1 MRALR
6 VGLIVAVL
14 LGGALAGVDRIAVG
28 YAESEAADRIMLG
41 DARAGSTEVDIK
53 GFPFLTQVAGRSFD
67 EVDVVVGGAQTQA
80 GKKRVRL
87 SELSLSLK
95 DVTVDADWRGARAG
109 RVSGTALVSYADLT
123 AAAESNVAVAYGGD
137 GKVKVTGTFKLPL
150 IGRTM
155 TRSVVSSVTLVDG
168 KTVRVRA
175 DEVPGEG
182 IPGLE
187 ELVRARTDFDRSVGA
202 LPPGMKLERIE
213 AREDGVAIAV
223 SGTNVAL
230 TG

>member
-6 VGLIVAVL
+6 VVLIVAVL
-14 LGGALAGVDRIAVG
+14 LGGILVGVDRLAVG

-41 DARAGSTEVDIK
+41 EARAGSTEVDIK
-53 GFPFLTQVAGRSFD
+53 GFPFLTQVAAGRFD
-67 EVDVVVGGAQTQA
+67 EVDVVVGGAETQA

-87 SELSLSLK
+87 SELSVTLK
-95 DVTVDADWRGARAG
+95 DVTVDGDWKGARAG
-109 RVSGTALVSYADLT
+109 GVGGTALVSYEDLT
-123 AAAESNVAVAYGGD
+123 AAAASNVRVGYGGN
-137 GKVKVTGTFKLPL
+137 GKVKVTGTFTLPL
-150 IGRTM
+150 IGRSM

-187 ELVRARTDFDRSVGA
+187 ELVRSRTDFERSVGS

-223 SGTNVAL
+223 SGTNVVL